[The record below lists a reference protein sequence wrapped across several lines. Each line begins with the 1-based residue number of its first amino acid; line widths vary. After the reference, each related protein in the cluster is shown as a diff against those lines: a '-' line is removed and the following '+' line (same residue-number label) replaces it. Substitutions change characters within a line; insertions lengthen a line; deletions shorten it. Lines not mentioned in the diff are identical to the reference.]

1 MSVYQSLILQTTPD
15 MPLAINSLRVGH
27 EYLIRNYDE
36 EKKFILERITPDERY
51 IAKDIDTLE
60 IFDLD
65 EITRYGIGK
74 DYELIE
80 FDDEI

>member
-1 MSVYQSLILQTTPD
+1 

-27 EYLIRNYDE
+27 KYYVRNYDE
-36 EKKFILERITPDERY
+36 VKKFVLVQITPEEKY
-51 IAKDIDTLE
+51 IAKDIETLE
-60 IFDLD
+60 IFDMD

-80 FDDEI
+80 YEDEI

>member
-1 MSVYQSLILQTTPD
+1 

-27 EYLIRNYDE
+27 KYYVRNYDE
-36 EKKFILERITPDERY
+36 VKKFELVQITPEEKY
-51 IAKDIDTLE
+51 IAKDIETLE
-60 IFDLD
+60 IFDMD

-80 FDDEI
+80 YEDEI